1 MVFSAGD
8 LVSDVG
14 SVREVGDSAG
24 GRELLKNIECV
35 VYDDVGAGNAE
46 VHDSDV
52 ENATFTLMKDGAE
65 FEEEEH

>member
-8 LVSDVG
+8 LASDVG

-24 GRELLKNIECV
+24 GRELLKNIERV

-46 VHDSDV
+46 VHDSVV
-52 ENATFTLMKDGAE
+52 ENATLTLMKDGAE
-65 FEEEEH
+65 F